1 MSAIVFC
8 GRGLYALNALLVIFL
23 PMLDFYNIREKEA
36 TETVRTLLEDLRF
49 YAQRANWTFEVGYTT
64 VLESDIRDI
73 TGLIVPDNLEEL
85 MIKQNSISRLL
96 PSTEP
101 LALGI
106 GSIFDSQFNWKGYG
120 GVTPVKNQ
128 SACGSCATFA
138 CHGAFEGS
146 LSIGSKMLLSTSEQA
161 SLDCSNISSCK
172 GSWWIFDYLVEKG
185 ASIEFDYPYNATQGQ
200 CRTDVLRPFKA
211 TKWGYVT
218 IHNTVPSIT
227 ELKQALLD
235 HGPLAVTVRAT
246 GAFQAYVSGV
256 FNEQDN
262 ESINHAVTLVGWDD
276 SRNAWLIKN
285 SWGSGWGEE
294 GFMWIH
300 YSSNSIGYAAAW
312 CDSVVCLPLVFV
324 HTNYK
329 GEYKTLDIGRY
340 DWDQINSWKWD
351 DIISSAKVPP
361 GWRLSLFEHPG
372 FQGEKRILT
381 TDINALPG
389 FDNRTSSI
397 IVERI

>member
-1 MSAIVFC
+1 LRKEA
-8 GRGLYALNALLVIFL
+8 LYLNGIFF
-23 PMLDFYNIREKEA
+23 PMVDFYKIREEEA
-36 TETVRTLLEDLRF
+36 SESVRTLLEDLRSD
-49 YAQRANWTFEVGYTT
+49 ALRANWTFEVGYTT
-64 VLESDIRDI
+64 ALENDILDI
-73 TGLIVPDNLEEL
+73 TGFIEPDNLEEL
-85 MIKQNSISRLL
+85 MIKQNSISQLL

-128 SACGSCATFA
+128 SGCGSCSTFA

-146 LSIGSKMLLSTSEQA
+146 LSIRSKMILSTSEQA

-172 GSWWIFDYLVEKG
+172 GSSWIFDYLVDKG
-185 ASIEFDYPYNATQGQ
+185 ASIEVDYPYIATQGQ
-200 CRTDVLRPFKA
+200 CRTDILKPFKA
-211 TKWGYVT
+211 TNWGYVT
-218 IHNTVPSIT
+218 DNNTVPGT
-227 ELKQALLD
+227 TKLKQALLD
-235 HGPLAVTVRAT
+235 HGPLAVAVRAT
-246 GAFQAYVSGV
+246 DAFAAYVSGV

-262 ESINHAVTLVGWDD
+262 ESVNHAVTLVGWDD

-294 GFMWIH
+294 GFMWIR
-300 YSSNSIGYAAAW
+300 YNSNSIGKSAAW
-312 CDSVVCLPLVFV
+312 CDSVISLPLVFV
-324 HTNYK
+324 HKNYK
-329 GEYKTLDIGRY
+329 GEYKALDIGRY
-340 DWDQINSWKWD
+340 DWDQINSWKWN

-361 GWRLSLFEHPG
+361 GWRLSLFEHAG